1 METCDKFL
9 NLVFLM
15 FGVICAWRSK
25 CIMVSNYLTD
35 DLNTISMTQ
44 YDIRHLAYTPSFIV
58 LYKSH
63 CIDICICFSGGATRV
78 VPLPE
83 AVDRKLIP
91 SLKTLYDRQSEVD
104 LTLLT
109 QDKEVILCHSF
120 VAAANS
126 PYIQQCLENN
136 IKCDNPLPDNNFTF
150 CVQIADVN
158 KNVLSKIVEYFYTG
172 DIEITIAD
180 VTDLLLASIVLQINC
195 LIKKSYDIVHK
206 SLCIKNYKSFLQ
218 FSRQHGIVRLQ
229 KICHNFMCDDFPN
242 FLATNEVSKLDEK
255 LLISIIKEDGCHAES
270 EDMILDAVVKW
281 LQSNSEGVTTEIVER
296 LIDCV
301 RFEHCTSQTVYDVLD
316 KCHQLFASA
325 EMLLHRKCLLHL
337 CCEKAKEQGVHVI
350 RRNTRQYSQVC

>member
-1 METCDKFL
+1 
-9 NLVFLM
+9 
-15 FGVICAWRSK
+15 
-25 CIMVSNYLTD
+25 
-35 DLNTISMTQ
+35 MT
-44 YDIRHLAYTPSFIV
+44 YGINTPSFV
-58 LYKSH
+58 ALYKSH
-63 CIDICICFSGGATRV
+63 FIDICICFSGGATRV
-78 VPLPE
+78 VPPPE

-109 QDKEVILCHSF
+109 QDKEVILCHSI
-120 VAAANS
+120 VSAANS

-136 IKCDNPLPDNNFTF
+136 IKCDIPLPANNSTF

-180 VTDLLLASIVLQINC
+180 VTDLLLAASVLQIDC
-195 LIKKSYDIVHK
+195 LIEKSYDVVHK
-206 SLCIKNYKSFLQ
+206 SLCMKNYERFLQ
-218 FSRQHGIVRLQ
+218 LSRDHGIVRLQ
-229 KICHNFMCDDFPN
+229 EICHTFICDNFQK
-242 FLATNEVSKLDEK
+242 FLACNKVSKLDVK
-255 LLISIIKEDGCHAES
+255 LLIIIIKKDGCRAES

-281 LQSNSEGVTTEIVER
+281 LQSNSEGVSTEIVER

-337 CCEKAKEQGVHVI
+337 CFEKANEQGVQVTC
-350 RRNTRQYSQVC
+350 RNTRQYSKV

>member
-1 METCDKFL
+1 M
-9 NLVFLM
+9 
-15 FGVICAWRSK
+15 
-25 CIMVSNYLTD
+25 YL
-35 DLNTISMTQ
+35 L
-44 YDIRHLAYTPSFIV
+44 L
-58 LYKSH
+58 
-63 CIDICICFSGGATRV
+63 GGATRV
-78 VPLPE
+78 HPPPE

-109 QDKEVILCHSF
+109 QDKEVILCHLI

-126 PYIQQCLENN
+126 PYIQHCLENN
-136 IKCDNPLPDNNFTF
+136 INCDNQRPNNNSTF

-158 KNVLSKIVEYFYTG
+158 KNVLSRIVEYFYTG

-180 VTDLLLASIVLQINC
+180 VTDLLLAATVLQIDC
-195 LIKKSYDIVHK
+195 LIEKLYDIVHK
-206 SLCIKNYKSFLQ
+206 SLCIENYESFLQ
-218 FSRQHGIVRLQ
+218 FSRNHDIVKLQ
-229 KICHNFMCDDFPN
+229 EICHTFICDNFPN
-242 FLATNEVSKLDEK
+242 FLTTNEVSKLDVE
-255 LLISIIKEDGCHAES
+255 LLISIIKKDGCRAES

-281 LQSNSEGVTTEIVER
+281 LQSNSEGVTTEMVER

-337 CCEKAKEQGVHVI
+337 CCEKAKEQGVQVTY
-350 RRNTRQYSQVC
+350 RNTRQYSQV

>member
-1 METCDKFL
+1 M
-9 NLVFLM
+9 
-15 FGVICAWRSK
+15 
-25 CIMVSNYLTD
+25 
-35 DLNTISMTQ
+35 
-44 YDIRHLAYTPSFIV
+44 
-58 LYKSH
+58 
-63 CIDICICFSGGATRV
+63 
-78 VPLPE
+78 
-83 AVDRKLIP
+83 VDRKLIP

-109 QDKEVILCHSF
+109 QDKEVILCHSI

-136 IKCDNPLPDNNFTF
+136 IKCDIPLPDNNSTF

-158 KNVLSKIVEYFYTG
+158 RNVLSRIVEYLYTG

-180 VTDLLLASIVLQINC
+180 VTDLLLAATVLQIDC
-195 LIKKSYDIVHK
+195 LIEKLYDIVHK
-206 SLCIKNYKSFLQ
+206 SLCVKNYDSFLQ
-218 FSRQHGIVRLQ
+218 FSRIYGILKLE
-229 KICHNFMCDDFPN
+229 KICHTFICDNFPN
-242 FLATNEVSKLDEK
+242 FLTANEVFKLDVE
-255 LLISIIKEDGCHAES
+255 LLISIIKEDGCRAES

-337 CCEKAKEQGVHVI
+337 CCEKAKEQGVQVTC
-350 RRNTRQYSQVC
+350 RNTRQYSQV

>member
-1 METCDKFL
+1 MIF
-9 NLVFLM
+9 VS
-15 FGVICAWRSK
+15 VI
-25 CIMVSNYLTD
+25 
-35 DLNTISMTQ
+35 
-44 YDIRHLAYTPSFIV
+44 
-58 LYKSH
+58 
-63 CIDICICFSGGATRV
+63 SGGDTRV

-83 AVDRKLIP
+83 AAGRKLIP

-109 QDKEVILCHSF
+109 QDKEVILCHSI

-126 PYIQQCLENN
+126 SYIQQCLENN
-136 IKCDNPLPDNNFTF
+136 IKCDIPLTDNNSTF

-158 KNVLSKIVEYFYTG
+158 KNVLSRIVEFFYTG

-180 VTDLLLASIVLQINC
+180 VTDLLLAATVLQIDC
-195 LIKKSYDIVHK
+195 LLEKSYDIVHK
-206 SLCIKNYKSFLQ
+206 SLCVENYESFLQ
-218 FSRQHGIVRLQ
+218 FSRIHDIVKLQ
-229 KICHNFMCDDFPN
+229 EICHTFICDDFLN
-242 FLATNEVSKLDEK
+242 FLTTNEVSKLDVE
-255 LLISIIKEDGCHAES
+255 LLISIIQEDGCRAES

-337 CCEKAKEQGVHVI
+337 CCEKAKEQGAQVTC
-350 RRNTRQYSQVC
+350 RNTRQYSQV